1 MLHVRV
7 ITPKKVIKEIDADS
21 VTVPGSEGEMTILPH
36 HTNIFSMLQDGLV
49 TIRNKSSEE
58 SFAIGSGY
66 LETNG
71 KDLNILVS
79 RAAGQDELDQKE
91 IERAMEQAKQALAK
105 AKDHKERIDA
115 TMLLRRSV
123 VDSKLLRK
131 RKSRMV

>member
-7 ITPKKVIKEIDADS
+7 ITPKRVIKEIDADS
-21 VTVPGSEGEMTILPH
+21 VTAPGSEGEMTILPH

-58 SFAIGSGY
+58 SFAIGMGY

-71 KDLNILVS
+71 TDLNILVS
-79 RAAGQDELDQKE
+79 RAVGQDELDQKE

-115 TMLLRRSV
+115 TMLLRRST
-123 VDSKLLRK
+123 VDLRLLR
-131 RKSRMV
+131 RRRR

>member
-7 ITPKKVIKEIDADS
+7 ITPKRVIKETDATS
-21 VTVPGSEGEMTILPH
+21 VTAPGSEGEMTILPR

-49 TIRNKSSEE
+49 TIRNKGSEE

-115 TMLLRRSV
+115 PCCCE
-123 VDSKLLRK
+123 DP
-131 RKSRMV
+131 